1 MSSTDPRRNRHS
13 SAIDISFP
21 GPDTAFR
28 YRFDD
33 TEFDEAKLELTVA
46 GRKVALEPRPI
57 QVLVELLRRVDEVV
71 TRDELLDSV
80 WAGRPTV
87 DNVLANAVS
96 KLKRALGPQA
106 GARLVNL
113 PRTGYR
119 LKGPIE
125 RVAVGDFP
133 HLGDPGLM
141 AGQPVPHHPNF
152 VLVQPLGRHG
162 KGNVWLA
169 RHAKLPGQQ
178 RVFKFASDGTGLRRL
193 KREFTIQRLMKA
205 ELGSTVPIVAILD
218 HNFDQA
224 PFCLEFEYAGP
235 DLLEWSQGPAGLA
248 TMPLDERL
256 RIFCVFLSALV
267 AAHGMAVIHKDLK
280 PANVLMAQVDGQWT
294 PVIADFGNS
303 QLLDP
308 ERVRRLGLTLAG
320 TTVDAMTPDDGLAG
334 TALYLA
340 PELLAGHAP
349 NAQSDIYAA
358 GVMLYQL
365 MAGDLRRPLTT
376 GWERDVDD
384 EFVRADIAAATD
396 GDPATRLR
404 AAAELLD
411 RLQRLDDRRAAQR
424 QKLLVEQRAAEAERR
439 AARVRARRPWVIAA
453 GVAMALGLSAS
464 LWTQVQLQAALASA
478 DAQTARATAITEF
491 LHRDVLQTPNVQFT
505 NLLRPRTLLE
515 VLRTASAATSQR
527 FANDPLAEAATRRRL
542 ADTFMRM
549 ASLIDARRE
558 LDRAHSL
565 LQARVPANDP
575 ELLMVG
581 YLRARLMAWA
591 GQTAVS
597 RQILTES
604 EAALGPQVKL
614 AGEVAYY
621 AARARFELMFAE
633 ERFEEALPL
642 GHLLVAAAD
651 HAYPDTAH
659 LRADAKT
666 RLAETHFRLGQAV
679 AADALIGELAGA
691 PYFAPELRTAFK
703 VRQLLAPANRAV
715 AVGDYATALPLLHS
729 ARQLV
734 LSDPRP
740 IRFTL
745 AFVEL
750 DLGQTWHG
758 LGDLKASEQALQSAR
773 QLFDEVVGD
782 DHQYVRFTDL
792 CLGFV
797 RLDQGR
803 QKEAAQRFQA
813 ADQWQQK
820 QGRQVWLPWTN
831 LGRAAI
837 LIRDGRS
844 AEALPLLASIQTQHL
859 RNLQLAPTWDHRVRA
874 ERALALMRNGQAE
887 EGRREM
893 AAAAHALR
901 GTSASAWLVDHYAAL
916 AAHTTTGSGSS
927 RIPNRP

>member
-384 EFVRADIAAATD
+384 EFVLADIAAATD

-453 GVAMALGLSAS
+453 GVAMAVGLSVS
-464 LWTQVQLQAALASA
+464 LWTQHRLRAALSA
-478 DAQTARATAITEF
+478 ADEQRARAAAIAEF
-491 LHRDVLQTPNVQFT
+491 LHRDVLQTPDYVFLSSARPLS
-505 NLLRPRTLLE
+505 LLQI
-515 VLRTASAATSQR
+515 LRSASRAAESR
-527 FANDPLAEAATRRRL
+527 FADDALTEAATRRRL
-542 ADTFMRM
+542 ADTFLRL
-549 ASLIDARRE
+549 ASLIDARKE
-558 LDRAHSL
+558 LDRAQL
-565 LQARVPANDP
+565 LLEPRVPANHPDLMMVRYMRVRLHTWAGRFAEAR
-575 ELLMVG
+575 ELLAKTDATDPG
-581 YLRARLMAWA
+581 RPAMAPDE
-591 GQTAVS
+591 T
-597 RQILTES
+597 
-604 EAALGPQVKL
+604 
-614 AGEVAYY
+614 AYY
-621 AARARFELMFAE
+621 AARARFELLFAE
-633 ERFEEALPL
+633 RNFQEALPL
-642 GHLLVAAAD
+642 ALELVSMAD
-651 HAYPDTAH
+651 AIYAGTPH
-659 LRADAKT
+659 LRDEVRV
-666 RLAETHFRLGQAV
+666 RLAQTQFRIGQNDAAV
-679 AADALIGELAGA
+679 TLLAQLQGGRYAADALMTE
-691 PYFAPELRTAFK
+691 FK
-703 VRQLLAPANRAV
+703 VNQLGVGWETAMQRSDSASALLLLRQARSMLVSQSRPNMFYLGFIDRNLSA
-715 AVGDYATALPLLHS
+715 ALH
-729 ARQLV
+729 A
-734 LSDPRP
+734 
-740 IRFTL
+740 
-745 AFVEL
+745 E
-750 DLGQTWHG
+750 
-758 LGDLKASEQALQSAR
+758 GDLRGSETASRSSQQAFEQVLG
-773 QLFDEVVGD
+773 E
-782 DHQYVRFTDL
+782 DHQYTRFAQL
-792 CLGFV
+792 WMGFV
-797 RLDQGR
+797 LLDQGR
-803 QKEAAQRFQA
+803 TDEATRSFASFRTWVQEQRT
-813 ADQWQQK
+813 
-820 QGRQVWLPWTN
+820 QGWLPFIN
-831 LGRAAI
+831 FGEACLFIRRGR
-837 LIRDGRS
+837 GT
-844 AEALPLLASIQTQHL
+844 EALPLLASIQPSDLRHL
-859 RNLQLAPTWDHRVRA
+859 TLSPAWHQRLQA
-874 ERALALMRNGQAE
+874 ERGLALMLTGRSA
-887 EGRREM
+887 EGRREVE
-893 AAAAHALR
+893 AATAALR
-901 GTSASAWLVDHYAAL
+901 TLASSTWLADHYQDLMRANPTAA
-916 AAHTTTGSGSS
+916 TVSS
-927 RIPNRP
+927 R